1 MHKNTI
7 VNSFVM
13 KIRLVELNSII
24 IKSVDQSIEK
34 VSEGYEFYLFKG
46 DALLT
51 RSDQLFEAKH
61 GDCILFSA
69 NEDINIKSTDSGLE
83 VLYLSFKS
91 ADCSKFL
98 SSLDFPTNSLQ
109 TPIQTYFIENIT
121 DKIAKESAFKDLYY
135 ENIISILVQ
144 ELLIKVSR
152 FVKQDFVLSLPDHAQ
167 KLRELRTEV
176 HENFPKR
183 WTIDNMANIMGLSSS
198 RFASLYKQIFKISP
212 TEDLIKTRI
221 AQSKK
226 MLSSTKVSIKKV
238 SVACG
243 FESVHYFHRAF
254 KKRIGM
260 TPKHFQNKML
270 SDQGSIPTE
279 QSQQSLDTLSLNSDF
294 SGTLEVIDGEIVF
307 NGSDSNWSHF
317 LGYSSNDIRNKP
329 FMNLISDDDLSKA
342 KDAMDSIIN
351 GKNIFHI
358 ILSLISKDGSSIPID
373 FSAVSRGNSTFW
385 FVKKQLV
392 ISS

>member
-1 MHKNTI
+1 
-7 VNSFVM
+7 M
-13 KIRLVELNSII
+13 KIRLVELNTVIV
-24 IKSVDQSIEK
+24 KPGEKAIEK
-34 VSEGYEFYLFKG
+34 VSEGYEFYLFKS

-61 GDCILFSA
+61 GDCILFSV
-69 NEDINIKSTDSGLE
+69 NEDINIKPTDSDLE
-83 VLYLSFKS
+83 VLHLSFKS
-91 ADCSKFL
+91 ADCSKLL
-98 SSLDFPTNSLQ
+98 SSLDYQTNSLQ
-109 TPIQTYFIENIT
+109 TPIQTYFIDNIT
-121 DKIAKESAFKDLYY
+121 DKIAKESTLKDLHH
-135 ENIISILVQ
+135 ESIISILIE
-144 ELLIKVSR
+144 ELLTKISR
-152 FVKQDFVLSLPDHAQ
+152 FVKQDFVLSMPDHAQ

-212 TEDLIKTRI
+212 TEDLIQTRI
-221 AQSKK
+221 DQSKK

-270 SDQGSIPTE
+270 TVQGSIPSE
-279 QSQQSLDTLSLNSDF
+279 QSLHSLDALSLNSDF

-307 NGSDSNWSHF
+307 NGSDSSWSSF
-317 LGYSSNDIRNKP
+317 LGYNPQDIRNKP
-329 FMNLISDDDLSKA
+329 FMNLISDEDLTKG

-351 GKNIFHI
+351 GKNIFNI
-358 ILSLISKDGSSIPID
+358 VLSLISKEGSSVPID
-373 FSAVSRGNSTFW
+373 FSVVTKGNSTFW

-392 ISS
+392 LSS